1 MFNPQRPHGL
11 QPSRLLHPCD
21 FPGKST
27 GVGCHCLLRQTL
39 KLDIIKVGGDW
50 KIGEHMPCPKG
61 ADSLQLQLTFV
72 AWDYRLSAK
81 KKGNSRESEKLT
93 FFLQYRIFNLLNIGS
108 IFYKLLYELK
118 KTSLRSNPSHFPD
131 IRFE

>member
-1 MFNPQRPHGL
+1 
-11 QPSRLLHPCD
+11 
-21 FPGKST
+21 
-27 GVGCHCLLRQTL
+27 
-39 KLDIIKVGGDW
+39 
-50 KIGEHMPCPKG
+50 MPCPKG

-72 AWDYRLSAK
+72 TWDYRLSAK

-93 FFLQYRIFNLLNIGS
+93 FFLQYGIFNLLNIGS

-118 KTSLRSNPSHFPD
+118 KTSLRANPNHFPD